1 MNRYEV
7 VIPFR
12 VQKQIQ
18 TIPLPW
24 RKRVGRMIELLEENP
39 LLGEKMKADF
49 DDRWKIRVWPY
60 RIFYRIDKQTKIIIL
75 VAVRHRGSA
84 GYK

>member
-12 VQKQIQ
+12 VKKQIRE
-18 TIPLPW
+18 IPLPW
-24 RKRVGRMIELLEENP
+24 RERVGRMIELLEENP
-39 LLGEKMKADF
+39 LLGEKMKGDF
-49 DDRWKIRVWPY
+49 ADRWKIRVWPY
-60 RIFYRIDKQTKIIIL
+60 RVFYRIDKQIKIITL
-75 VAVRHRGSA
+75 VAVKHRGSA

>member
-7 VIPFR
+7 LIPSD
-12 VQKQIQ
+12 VQKQIR

-24 RKRVGRMIELLEENP
+24 RERVGRTVDLLAENP
-39 LLGEKMKADF
+39 FLGEKMKGDLA
-49 DDRWKIRVWPY
+49 DRWKIRVWPY
-60 RIFYRIDKQTKIIIL
+60 RIFYRINKEARIIIL